1 MEWIPHLR
9 HEASSSY
16 SAPHLPRVS
25 SSSTTIP
32 LIPRGI
38 LYIKHLTSRG
48 FLSSSSTTVSLIM
61 AHPTRNP
68 TASEFNPP
76 NDLPQQ
82 DVADLDLWSEGAHR
96 PGVQPLLADTAYPP
110 TYRQSEDGARL
121 TSTQISDG
129 VTVTVACPAPHVDYA
144 PFAGAG
150 STLSTSPI
158 VDSSFA
164 VDPFVRDSQTIDPRL
179 AFPYPSALATHS
191 TPPVVPFLT
200 QVNHSNSNAYNYHA
214 GGQFV
219 SQSFQASPQAGFDTP
234 FPLPVAGPIDTH
246 DLQAPSIGLVG
257 GSLSGPRIDFP
268 QVYVFS
274 LLLSLRLSS

>member
-1 MEWIPHLR
+1 
-9 HEASSSY
+9 
-16 SAPHLPRVS
+16 
-25 SSSTTIP
+25 
-32 LIPRGI
+32 
-38 LYIKHLTSRG
+38 
-48 FLSSSSTTVSLIM
+48 M

-68 TASEFNPP
+68 TASGFNPP
-76 NDLPQQ
+76 IDLPQQ

-129 VTVTVACPAPHVDYA
+129 FTLTVARPAPHVDYA
-144 PFAGAG
+144 PFAGTG
-150 STLSTSPI
+150 STLSSSLI
-158 VDSSFA
+158 EDSSFA
-164 VDPFVRDSQTIDPRL
+164 VDSFVPDSQTIDPRL
-179 AFPYPSALATHS
+179 ALLYPSALAAS
-191 TPPVVPFLT
+191 FLT
-200 QVNHSNSNAYNYHA
+200 QDSHSNSNAYNYHA

-257 GSLSGPRIDFP
+257 GSASGPRIDFP
-268 QVYVFS
+268 QVFPD
-274 LLLSLRLSS
+274 LHGAMQTHELAMR